1 MRVLLTGAN
10 GFIGRYLLAHLLDE
24 GHQVVPAVRNVEEA
38 RALAPAATP
47 IPVDFNRDI
56 RVDDWLP
63 RLDHIDAVINCAGIL
78 QGSRGQSIEAIHSK
92 APQALFSACRQAGVR
107 RVIQLS
113 AISAEPGAGT
123 AYATTKREADDFL
136 KTCDIDWV
144 IVRPSLVYAGGAY
157 GGTALFRALASLPFA
172 IPVPG
177 SGNQLFQPI
186 HISDLADCIA
196 RILADPSVKQM
207 VIDPVGPQTLTLRD
221 VLVSLRSWL
230 GFGRVPV
237 IEIPE
242 PLISLA
248 AKAGDILGGPLNST
262 ALRQLEFGNTGDVEK
277 FIAATGIRP
286 KRFADVLLTHP
297 SQWQDRWHARL
308 YFLRPVLRFAIA
320 LMWIASG
327 AAGLLLPESTGIAI
341 GNAIGI
347 ADPMGAILMNAACLA
362 DIAIGIAVL
371 ARWQCNRVM
380 FIQVAL
386 VLMYTLVLSAT
397 LPYLWGDPFGSL
409 LKNIPVIAAILVLGA
424 LEQDR

>member
-1 MRVLLTGAN
+1 MTGCLALNTSMRSST
-10 GFIGRYLLAHLLDE
+10 
-24 GHQVVPAVRNVEEA
+24 
-38 RALAPAATP
+38 APAFFKA
-47 IPVDFNRDI
+47 
-56 RVDDWLP
+56 
-63 RLDHIDAVINCAGIL
+63 
-78 QGSRGQSIEAIHSK
+78 SRGQSIEAIHSK

-113 AISAEPGAGT
+113 AISAEPEAGT
-123 AYATTKREADDFL
+123 AYASTKREADDFL
-136 KTCDIDWV
+136 KTCDLDWV

-186 HISDLADCIA
+186 HVSDLADCIS
-196 RILADPSVKQM
+196 RILADPGLKQL
-207 VIDPVGPQTLTLRD
+207 VIDPVGPQTVTLRD
-221 VLVSLRSWL
+221 MLVSLRSWL
-230 GFGRVPV
+230 GFGRAPV
-237 IEIPE
+237 VEIPG
-242 PLISLA
+242 PLIGLA
-248 AKAGDILGGPLNST
+248 AKAGDFLGGPLNST

-286 KRFADVLLTHP
+286 KRFADVLLAHP

-327 AAGLLLPESTGIAI
+327 AAGLMLSESTRTCHRQRAW
-341 GNAIGI
+341 ASPTR
-347 ADPMGAILMNAACLA
+347 AGAILMNAACLA

-371 ARWQCNRVM
+371 ARWQCSRVM
-380 FIQVAL
+380 FIQVTVVL
-386 VLMYTLVLSAT
+386 VYTLVLSAT
-397 LPYLWGDPFGSL
+397 LPHMWGDPFGSL
-409 LKNIPVIAAILVLGA
+409 LKNIPVLAAILVLGA